1 MLGIEDKYVALV
13 YILCILSTL
22 LCLVYGIVNWNRGE
36 NVVKDEDVR
45 WAKEEKKV
53 EEEL

>member
-1 MLGIEDKYVALV
+1 MEDEIDTTLANQGN
-13 YILCILSTL
+13 ST
-22 LCLVYGIVNWNRGE
+22 GE

>member
-1 MLGIEDKYVALV
+1 MLGIEDKWVALA
-13 YILCILSTL
+13 YILCLASTL
-22 LCLVYGIVNWNRGE
+22 LCVVYGLATRNRGE
-36 NVVKDEDVR
+36 AEADQEDIR